1 MLGGAELFV
10 FCVGD
15 IQWQLQLHAGVDGF
29 MPSSSFNALQPCLAP
44 TKLSF
49 AKQSKSSLKQLLK
62 KLKTETDVLK
72 HGVAKEDF
80 DGAMCSN
87 AIQGIMADG
96 GKLQLDGKL
105 CGNLWIPIPF
115 FLFIIIACF
124 FALSVLLACN
134 CKSNTVF
141 SKSIVCGAT
150 DKLVLT
156 VSINTLKLLTYL
168 NPELFNLLVTKV
180 FLRTRD

>member
-72 HGVAKEDF
+72 HGVAKEGF

-87 AIQGIMADG
+87 AIQGIMTDG

-124 FALSVLLACN
+124 LLCPFFWRVIA
-134 CKSNTVF
+134 K
-141 SKSIVCGAT
+141 AT
-150 DKLVLT
+150 QSSANRLFVEPL
-156 VSINTLKLLTYL
+156 INLY
-168 NPELFNLLVTKV
+168 
-180 FLRTRD
+180 

>member
-80 DGAMCSN
+80 DGAICSKT
-87 AIQGIMADG
+87 IQEQPETASQ
-96 GKLQLDGKL
+96 KK
-105 CGNLWIPIPF
+105 
-115 FLFIIIACF
+115 
-124 FALSVLLACN
+124 
-134 CKSNTVF
+134 K
-141 SKSIVCGAT
+141 
-150 DKLVLT
+150 
-156 VSINTLKLLTYL
+156 LKLKRM
-168 NPELFNLLVTKV
+168 F
-180 FLRTRD
+180 

>member
-87 AIQGIMADG
+87 AIQGIMTDG

-124 FALSVLLACN
+124 LLCPFFWRVN
-134 CKSNTVF
+134 YTVIA
-141 SKSIVCGAT
+141 KAT
-150 DKLVLT
+150 QSLANRLFVEPL
-156 VSINTLKLLTYL
+156 INLY
-168 NPELFNLLVTKV
+168 
-180 FLRTRD
+180 